1 MDTSRI
7 QTHKEVK
14 FMKKFNLVKGLVIS
28 LMAFALA
35 FAAFGAVSASAE
47 EATPTPVAKPEAV
60 AATYN
65 NGANTI
71 TVTAKDA
78 VVYVL
83 KTDKGAEIKKGAKS
97 VASLT
102 KDQPTSLED
111 LKIKGTTKDVYLY
124 ICDKEFEAADKV
136 DANLVIKAQAAKKV
150 TVKID
155 YTKADDANATGVI
168 SIVATDKDK
177 KVINNATCVWSAE
190 INGTYAASDTFK
202 GANLAE
208 KLAAGGEIFVKMV
221 GNDSPAQFAS
231 KAVKVKIAKQAKAPK
246 AKYDQKKDTIA
257 LKNGFDFGL
266 ATKVNEKYTVTTWYT
281 ILPANKE
288 ATKKTAVESIVATTT
303 YVPCDKKEDAYK
315 ANTTQYKFKALPLD
329 TIAEQIGAEGEFTL
343 AVRKSATAKKPAS
356 DVTYITFAAQ
366 TAAPIVFTA
375 DKVASKYNV
384 ATAEEFEKKG
394 FVIGTVAN
402 YNGTNGT
409 TGFWNSFAIGEK
421 GEGADENP
429 AAYEYLVVK
438 QSDITGNKI
447 DWTTASWSKLDP
459 AKTKITSK
467 LKAKYSDVDG
477 KKSDAKLAA
486 INKPEG
492 FNPAT
497 PAIPENA
504 TILLVRRA
512 GVKGAAPVRPSAYE
526 TLYVIKDGKSFILY
540 SRTAVG
546 AEADE
551 YTIEFYTLQKKD
563 GAYNWAKDEKI
574 EALKGWTTADADTV
588 AVEFPE
594 IDGAKF
600 YAYDAETGA
609 GAEITATQKKYTVGL
624 DAKVAVDI
632 SVKVT
637 YDLNTPEG
645 ITTTASAPTAA
656 DTVKGKITPAAVTS
670 LVGTKEVEEGDPE
683 NWKVTG
689 WYIDKEC
696 KIAVTAD
703 TVYAEAATIYAK
715 WEVAPTTPEP
725 VDP

>member
-1 MDTSRI
+1 
-7 QTHKEVK
+7 
-14 FMKKFNLVKGLVIS
+14 MKKFNLVKGLVIS

-177 KVINNATCVWSAE
+177 NVIPNATCVWSAE
-190 INGTYAASDTFK
+190 INGTYAESDSFK
-202 GANLAE
+202 GGNLAE

-266 ATKVNEKYTVTTWYT
+266 ATKGEDEKYTVETWYT

-303 YVPCDKKEDAYK
+303 YVPCDKKEEAYK

-329 TIAEQIGAEGEFTL
+329 TIAGMFEAEGEFTL

-409 TGFWNSFAIGEK
+409 TGFWNSFAIGDK
-421 GEGADENP
+421 GVGADENP

-526 TLYVIKDGKSFILY
+526 TLYVIKEGKSFILY

-546 AEADE
+546 TTADE

-563 GAYNWAKDEKI
+563 GAYDWAKDEKI
-574 EALKGWTTADADTV
+574 EALKGWTTAGAANV

-594 IDGAKF
+594 ITGAKF
-600 YAYDAETGA
+600 YAYDAEDGA
-609 GAEITATQKKYTVGL
+609 GDEITATEKKYTVGL

-656 DTVKGKITPAAVTS
+656 DTEKGKITVSTAE
-670 LVGTKEVEEGDPE
+670 LKGTKTVDESTTE

-689 WYIDKEC
+689 WYLDEKLET
-696 KIAVTAD
+696 AVTND
-703 TVYAEAATIYAK
+703 TIFVEAATVYAK
-715 WEVAPTTPEP
+715 WEKVVETPAEPEP
-725 VDP
+725 VEPEEP

>member
-1 MDTSRI
+1 
-7 QTHKEVK
+7 
-14 FMKKFNLVKGLVIS
+14 MKKFNLVKGLVIS

-47 EATPTPVAKPEAV
+47 DATPTPVAKPEAV
-60 AATYN
+60 AAEYN
-65 NGANTI
+65 NAANTI
-71 TVTAKDA
+71 KVTAKDA

-155 YTKADDANATGVI
+155 YTKADNANATDVI

-177 KVINNATCVWSAE
+177 NVIPNATCVWSAE
-190 INGTYAASDTFK
+190 INGTYAASNTFK

-266 ATKVNEKYTVTTWYT
+266 ATKVDEKYTVTTWYT

-288 ATKKTAVESIVATTT
+288 ATKKTAAESIVATTT
-303 YVPCDKKEDAYK
+303 YVPSDKKEDTYK

-329 TIAEQIGAEGEFTL
+329 TIAEQIDAEGEFTL

-409 TGFWNSFAIGEK
+409 TGFWNTFAIGEK
-421 GEGADENP
+421 GEGADQNP

-438 QSDITGNKI
+438 QSDLTGNKI

-492 FNPAT
+492 FNPT
-497 PAIPENA
+497 SFAIPENA

-540 SRTAVG
+540 SKTAVG

-563 GAYNWAKDEKI
+563 GAYVWAKDEKI
-574 EALKGWTTADADTV
+574 EALKGWTTAGAANV

-594 IDGAKF
+594 IAGAKF
-600 YAYDAETGA
+600 YAYDTESGA
-609 GAEITATQKKYTVGL
+609 GDEITATQKKYTVEL

-656 DTVKGKITPAAVTS
+656 DTVKGKITVSTAELT
-670 LVGTKEVEEGDPE
+670 GTKTVDESTTQ

-689 WYIDKEC
+689 WYLDKGLET
-696 KIAVTAD
+696 AVTNN
-703 TVYAEAATIYAK
+703 TIFGEAATIYAK
-715 WEVAPTTPEP
+715 WEVVPTTPEP
-725 VDP
+725 EGE